1 MKRHFP
7 PDFADKI
14 REIVNQY
21 SPEGKGEISAI
32 LCGSHARTVPNGVA
46 FGTGNRELACLSCQ
60 ES

>member
-14 REIVNQY
+14 REIINQY

-46 FGTGNRELACLSCQ
+46 FGTGNRKECILTA
-60 ES
+60 